1 MVAALD
7 RAVHLPRSADRSGPV
22 RSSLKAGIPNRPGV
36 KRLEPLAFGHAAK
49 PAEIGWM
56 ATFLAS
62 DLSGYTTGSII
73 TIDGGSSS
81 RRSAL

>member
-1 MVAALD
+1 M
-7 RAVHLPRSADRSGPV
+7 HLPRSADRSGSV

-36 KRLEPLAFGHAAK
+36 KRLEPLAFGRAAK

-62 DLSGYTTGSII
+62 DLSAYTTGSSV
-73 TIDGGSSS
+73 TIDGGGSS
-81 RRSAL
+81 RRSVL